1 METQHSPDPSSA
13 RPEPDLG
20 SRLLRHIRSIR
31 LFAGLRPANRASALR
46 DVVAGVVL
54 ASMDIPQLL
63 GYARIAAMPPVTGL
77 YTGLVPAVAF
87 AIFGAS
93 PNLVVAAD
101 SATATIFAGKLTA
114 LATPASAQYV
124 ALAGMTAML
133 TAMLL
138 LIARIFRLGFLADF
152 LSRTVLVGFLAGV
165 GVQVGVA
172 MLGDMLGIPVS
183 SRLTTAQV
191 ADLATHLSSAHWS
204 ALGLST
210 TVVAVILLC
219 KRFRPHWPA
228 ALVAVVA
235 SIGAS
240 VAGQFSRHGIAVIG
254 PLPVGLP
261 HLRLPPVG
269 WSQALDLLEVA
280 ASCFV
285 VVVAQSAATSRAF
298 ADRHGNTVDED
309 ADLLGL
315 AVANVSAAVTGTFV
329 VNGSPTQTAMADQAG
344 ARSQIAQVTL
354 AVVVVTV
361 LLFFSRWLQ
370 YLPQCVLASIVF
382 TIAVRLVN
390 VRELQEIRRQSPGE
404 FALAMTTAAVI
415 VVGGVESGILAAI
428 ALSLLRHVRHS
439 YRPHTMVMVPN
450 GNGRWEPVPTQEGME
465 TSPGLIVY
473 RFGADLFYANERQ
486 FVDEVRRLVD
496 AAPHPVQRF
505 LIDASAITDL
515 DYSAGR
521 SVNALCQALAARG
534 IEVALARVSPYLRS
548 DLVRHGVTTAIGE
561 ANVFNTL
568 HEAIARGH
576 GTTRTGG

>member
-1 METQHSPDPSSA
+1 MDTPHTPDKPAA
-13 RPEPDLG
+13 RIG
-20 SRLLRHIRSIR
+20 SGLRKHLRSIR
-31 LFAGLRPANRASALR
+31 LFKGLPPVNRPAVLR
-46 DVVAGVVL
+46 DAMAGVVL

-77 YTGLVPAVAF
+77 YTGLLPAVAF

-93 PNLVVAAD
+93 PSLVVAAD
-101 SATATIFAGKLTA
+101 SATATIFAGRLTT
-114 LATPASAQYV
+114 LAAPSSAEYV
-124 ALAGMTAML
+124 ALAGMTALL
-133 TAMLL
+133 TAMML

-165 GVQVGVA
+165 GVQVGIA
-172 MLGDMLGIPVS
+172 MLGDMLAIPFS
-183 SRLTTAQV
+183 SRLTTEQA
-191 ADLATHLSSAHWS
+191 ADIASHLSTIHWPVF
-204 ALGLST
+204 GLSAIVVT
-210 TVVAVILLC
+210 TILSF
-219 KRFRPHWPA
+219 KRFRPHWPVALA
-228 ALVAVVA
+228 AVIA

-240 VAGQFSRHGIAVIG
+240 VIWDFARHGIAVIG
-254 PLPVGLP
+254 PLRVGLP

-269 WSQALDLLEVA
+269 WTQALDLLEVA

-285 VVVAQSAATSRAF
+285 VVIAQSAATSRAF
-298 ADRHGNTVDED
+298 ADRHGDAIDED

-315 AVANVSAAVTGTFV
+315 AAANVAAAMTGAFV

-354 AVVVVTV
+354 AVVVVAV
-361 LLFFSRWLQ
+361 LLFLSRWLQ

-382 TIAVRLVN
+382 TIAVSLVN
-390 VRELQEIRRQSPGE
+390 VRELNEIRRESPGE

-439 YRPHTMVMVPN
+439 YRPHTMVLIPN
-450 GNGRWEPVPTQEGME
+450 GNGRWEPVPTREGME
-465 TSPGLIVY
+465 TAPGLIIY

-486 FVDEVRRLVD
+486 FADEVRRLID

-534 IEVALARVSPYLRS
+534 IAVALARVNPYLRA
-548 DLVRHGVTTAIGE
+548 DLVRHGVTSAIGE
-561 ANVFNTL
+561 ANIYSTL
-568 HEAIARGH
+568 HEALAGAQRAAASGP
-576 GTTRTGG
+576 